1 MKTIMHIVGA
11 RPNYVKASPV
21 VNSIVDHK
29 QVILNTGQHYD
40 SCLSKDIIDSLGMR
54 IPDINLDL
62 HRHNNTFE
70 RLSSLICMIAENMT
84 SIDPSI
90 VVLYGDVDSTLAG
103 ALVASRLGI
112 PVAHVESGL
121 RSFDDNMPEE
131 INRKIV
137 DKLSTLHFV
146 TEESGSRNL
155 IAEGFSDSIHFV
167 GNTMI
172 DSLVKVTQSQKYKK
186 LDINNA
192 NNVLLT
198 CHRPSNVD
206 CKNSLQKVHD
216 MCSAIE
222 RKIIWPV
229 HPRTRSKMIEF
240 QLLKKFESIK
250 NLNMVDPL
258 DYCVFLKYMAT
269 SYAVVTDSGGIQ
281 EETTYL
287 KVPCLTIRENTERPV
302 TIYNGTNKLVSMHQ
316 VANDFEELSD
326 SLRCSSRIPP
336 LWDGAAATR
345 VSNVISTFMEGV

>member
-21 VNSIVDHK
+21 VNSIVDYK

-40 SCLSKDIIDSLGMR
+40 NCLSKDIIDSLEMR
-54 IPDINLDL
+54 TPDINLNL
-62 HRHNNTFE
+62 HCHSNTFE
-70 RLSSLICMIAENMT
+70 RLTSLICMIAKKMT
-84 SIDPSI
+84 SVSPSM

-112 PVAHVESGL
+112 PIAHVESGL

-137 DKLSTLHFV
+137 DKLSALHFV
-146 TEESGSRNL
+146 TEESASRNL
-155 IAEGFSDSIHFV
+155 ITEGFSDSIHFV

-172 DSLVKVTQSQKYKK
+172 DSLVRVVQSQKYKK

-206 CKNSLQKVHD
+206 YKKSLQKVYD
-216 MCSAIE
+216 MCSAIK
-222 RKIIWPV
+222 RKIIWPL

-250 NLNMVDPL
+250 NLNMIDPL
-258 DYCVFLKYMAT
+258 DYCTFLKYMAT

-302 TIYNGTNKLVSMHQ
+302 TIYDGTNKLVSMNQ
-316 VANDFEELSD
+316 VANNFEDLTD
-326 SLRCSSRIPP
+326 SLKNSCRLPA
-336 LWDGAAATR
+336 LWDGDAAGR
-345 VSNVISTFMEGV
+345 ISNVISSFLEVE